1 VQLERLTDETDSSI
15 GSGCGLH
22 SKGAEQKS
30 NDTHADGGTCDSGE
44 EQLPSSYMIDDR

>member
-22 SKGAEQKS
+22 SKGAQQKPD
-30 NDTHADGGTCDSGE
+30 DTHADGGTRNTGQ